1 MEVKILEAPSP
12 VLSYLMQSYYW
23 RGEMILL
30 SRNIVVLISRFK
42 SKKLFNFLYDIMN
55 DDLHKSHLCVN
66 RYFGSLSMAS

>member
-23 RGEMILL
+23 RGEMFLL
-30 SRNIVVLISRFK
+30 SRNIVVLISRLK
-42 SKKLFNFLYDIMN
+42 SKKLFHFLYDIMN
-55 DDLHKSHLCVN
+55 DDLHKSHWCVN